1 MKTKRIVATLIM
13 VSVLLSITV
22 PVYATTN
29 EYGSE
34 KSLTFDSIDFAMP
47 YTETIEYK
55 ASNGEDVTI
64 GVCYTPS
71 IQTRGSETKDASVGT
86 WEVWMTYGVFYM
98 EYEFDLSHPGGW
110 NISNARNLI
119 ANGSFMKIIDR
130 SLSIGRATS
139 TATFPATVSGIAN
152 CSLFDNAWVHICD
165 ITYILSVSVSHSG
178 KVTISW

>member
-64 GVCYTPS
+64 GVFYTPS

-86 WEVWMTYGVFYM
+86 WEVG
-98 EYEFDLSHPGGW
+98 
-110 NISNARNLI
+110 
-119 ANGSFMKIIDR
+119 
-130 SLSIGRATS
+130 
-139 TATFPATVSGIAN
+139 
-152 CSLFDNAWVHICD
+152 
-165 ITYILSVSVSHSG
+165 
-178 KVTISW
+178 